1 MTESIFKWLT
11 KPAKWYEF
19 WLPQSGV
26 AGGLIVGG
34 MFAVLPTVLFIALS

>member
-1 MTESIFKWLT
+1 MNEKLFAWLT

-26 AGGLIVGG
+26 TGGLIVGG
-34 MFAVLPTVLFIALS
+34 MFAVIPTAIYLAW

>member
-1 MTESIFKWLT
+1 MKEWLM

-26 AGGLIVGG
+26 VGG
-34 MFAVLPTVLFIALS
+34 TICSVILYSIVFGVMYLCGR